1 MEEEK
6 KKKVKLSN
14 VFYYLKKTYQYA
26 KQDKKYLFFFLIGS
40 ILLSVINVVA
50 PLLSARQIL
59 YLTNEFWTQLFAVT
73 LLIFGTEIFR
83 NVCIHINN
91 YFINKYF
98 YSVKKNIQLDVSS
111 KILQIQTGV
120 LQANSSGTF
129 IERAGNDTDTLSDI
143 FIQGIDYLTYLISV
157 IGVLFSILFLN
168 TAIFFLYLLFVVL
181 LFFAQ
186 KLAAKKIQEK
196 NKIRKKKRDIAS
208 GFISEL
214 VRGAKDIKLLNAEKS
229 FLNKTDQVIQELG
242 EANYSWARTRSW
254 FRFLNG
260 DLRDLLDLGIL
271 LLGIYFITHKELEV
285 ATMLIILS
293 YRGHIISISSNLEHF
308 YDIIK
313 QFELAAERIFE
324 ILEGEKYP
332 KEVFGNKHIS
342 KIEGNIAFK
351 NVFFGYEE
359 DDMVLK
365 NISFQIHPNETVSF
379 VGKSGSGKSTIFN
392 LISAL
397 YKPNAGEVTFD
408 GIPLNQLDKASIR
421 KNMSVIS
428 QNPYIFNMSIREN
441 LTIIKEDLTE
451 EEMIDACKMAC
462 LHDFI
467 MTLKDGYDT
476 IVGEGG
482 VTLSGGQR
490 QRLAIAR
497 ALILKTEIILFDE
510 ATSALD
516 NETQYEIQKSIQNM
530 QGEYTILI
538 IAHRLSTVIN
548 SDRLILIDN
557 GSVAGE
563 GTHQELLKN
572 NPIYQKLYEL
582 ELKDDEKKYHR
593 LVSLHKVF
601 YTLK

>member
-14 VFYYLKKTYQYA
+14 IFNYLKKTYQYA

-186 KLAAKKIQEK
+186 KFAAKKIQEK

-397 YKPNAGEVTFD
+397 YKPNAGEITFD
-408 GIPLNQLDKASIR
+408 GIPLNQLDKTSIR

-582 ELKDDEKKYHR
+582 ELKDDEKKG
-593 LVSLHKVF
+593 LLNN
-601 YTLK
+601 

>member
-1 MEEEK
+1 MEKEK
-6 KKKVKLSN
+6 KKKVKLSS
-14 VFYYLKKTYQYA
+14 VFYYLKRTYQYA

-40 ILLSVINVVA
+40 ILLCVINIIV

-59 YLTNEFWTQLFAVT
+59 YLTDEFWEQLIGVT
-73 LLIFGTEIFR
+73 FTIFGTELLR
-83 NVCIHINN
+83 NICSNINN
-91 YFINKYF
+91 HSINKYF
-98 YSVKKNIQLDVSS
+98 YSVKKNIQLEVST

-120 LQANSSGTF
+120 LQAHSSGTF
-129 IERAGNDTDTLSDI
+129 IERANHDPNTLADI

-168 TAIFFLYLLFVVL
+168 VAIFFLYLLFVIL

-186 KLAAKKIQEK
+186 KFAAKKIQEK
-196 NKIRKKKRDIAS
+196 NKIRMKKQDETS

-214 VRGAKDIKLLNAEKS
+214 IRGAKDIKLLNAEQS
-229 FLNKTDQVIQELG
+229 FLNKTEQSIQELSDIS
-242 EANYSWARTRSW
+242 YTWKRTRSW
-254 FRFLNG
+254 FRFLNAN
-260 DLRDLLDLGIL
+260 LRDLLDLVIL
-271 LLGIYFITHKELEV
+271 LLGIYFITHNHLEV

-293 YRGHIISISSNLEHF
+293 YRGHIISISSNLEYF

-332 KEVFGNKHIS
+332 KEVFGDNHIS

-397 YKPNAGEVTFD
+397 YKPNAGEITFD
-408 GIPLNQLDKASIR
+408 GIPLNQLDKTSIR
-421 KNMSVIS
+421 HNISVIS
-428 QNPYIFNMSIREN
+428 QNPYIFNMSIRDN

-476 IVGEGG
+476 VVGEGG
-482 VTLSGGQR
+482 VSLSGGQR

-548 SDRLILIDN
+548 SDRLILIDT
-557 GSVAGE
+557 GMVAGE
-563 GTHQELLKN
+563 GTHQEPLKN

-582 ELKDDEKKYHR
+582 ELKNDEKK
-593 LVSLHKVF
+593 
-601 YTLK
+601 

>member
-397 YKPNAGEVTFD
+397 YKPNAGEITFD
-408 GIPLNQLDKASIR
+408 GIPLNQLDKTSIR

-476 IVGEGG
+476 VVGEGG
-482 VTLSGGQR
+482 VSLSGGQR

-582 ELKDDEKKYHR
+582 ELKDDEKKG
-593 LVSLHKVF
+593 LS
-601 YTLK
+601 

>member
-1 MEEEK
+1 MEIEK
-6 KKKVKLSN
+6 KKRAIFSN
-14 VFYYLKKTYQYA
+14 VFGYLKKTYQYA
-26 KQDKKYLFFFLIGS
+26 KQDKKYLFFFLLGS
-40 ILLSVINVVA
+40 ILLCVINVIV

-59 YLTNEFWTQLFAVT
+59 YLTDGFWEQLIGVT
-73 LLIFGTEIFR
+73 LIIFGTEILR
-83 NVCIHINN
+83 NICSNFNN
-91 YFINKYF
+91 RSINKYF
-98 YSVKKNIQLDVSS
+98 YSVKKNIQLEVST

-129 IERAGNDTDTLSDI
+129 IERAGNDTNTLANI

-168 TAIFFLYLLFVVL
+168 AAIFFLYLLFVIL

-186 KLAAKKIQEK
+186 KFAAKKIQEK
-196 NKIRKKKRDIAS
+196 NKIRKKKQDEAS

-214 VRGAKDIKLLNAEKS
+214 VRGAKDIKLLNAEQS
-229 FLNKTDQVIQELG
+229 FLHKTDQIIQDLG
-242 EANYSWARTRSW
+242 DVSYSWARTRSW
-254 FRFLNG
+254 FRLLNG
-260 DLRDLLDLGIL
+260 NLRDLLDLGIL
-271 LLGIYFITHKELEV
+271 LIGIYFITHNELEI

-293 YRGHIISISSNLEHF
+293 YRGQIVSISSNLENF

-332 KEVFGNKHIS
+332 KEIFGSKHIS
-342 KIEGNIAFK
+342 KIEGYITFK
-351 NVFFGYEE
+351 NVFFGYE
-359 DDMVLK
+359 DDDIVLK
-365 NISFQIHPNETVSF
+365 NINFQIHPNETVSF

-397 YKPNAGEVTFD
+397 YKPSAGEITFD
-408 GIPLNQLDKASIR
+408 GIPLNQLDKSSIR
-421 KNMSVIS
+421 HNMSVIS

-451 EEMIDACKMAC
+451 DEMIEACKMAS

-548 SDRLILIDN
+548 SDRLILIDD
-557 GSVAGE
+557 GRVAGE

-582 ELKDDEKKYHR
+582 ELKDDEKK
-593 LVSLHKVF
+593 
-601 YTLK
+601 

>member
-157 IGVLFSILFLN
+157 IGVLFSIFFLN

-186 KLAAKKIQEK
+186 KFAAKKIQEK

-293 YRGHIISISSNLEHF
+293 YRGHIISISSNLEYF

-324 ILEGEKYP
+324 ILEGNKYP

-397 YKPNAGEVTFD
+397 YKPNAGEITFD

-516 NETQYEIQKSIQNM
+516 NETQFEIQKSIQNM

-548 SDRLILIDN
+548 SDRLILIDK

-582 ELKDDEKKYHR
+582 ELKDDEKK
-593 LVSLHKVF
+593 
-601 YTLK
+601 

>member
-1 MEEEK
+1 MSFGHNF
-6 KKKVKLSN
+6 L
-14 VFYYLKKTYQYA
+14 LLL
-26 KQDKKYLFFFLIGS
+26 YLFLVPKFFEMFVFILII
-40 ILLSVINVVA
+40 ILLTNIFI
-50 PLLSARQIL
+50 LL
-59 YLTNEFWTQLFAVT
+59 
-73 LLIFGTEIFR
+73 
-83 NVCIHINN
+83 
-91 YFINKYF
+91 
-98 YSVKKNIQLDVSS
+98 KKNIQLDVSS

-397 YKPNAGEVTFD
+397 YKPNAGEITFD
-408 GIPLNQLDKASIR
+408 GIPLNQLDKTSIR

-582 ELKDDEKKYHR
+582 ELKDDEKKG
-593 LVSLHKVF
+593 LLNN
-601 YTLK
+601 

>member
-1 MEEEK
+1 MEKEK
-6 KKKVKLSN
+6 KKRANFSN
-14 VFYYLKKTYQYA
+14 VFSYLKKTYQYA
-26 KQDKKYLFFFLIGS
+26 KQDKKYLFFFLLGS
-40 ILLSVINVVA
+40 ILLCVINVIV

-59 YLTNEFWTQLFAVT
+59 YLTDGFWEQLIGVT
-73 LLIFGTEIFR
+73 LIIFGTEILR
-83 NVCIHINN
+83 NICSNFNN
-91 YFINKYF
+91 RSINKYF
-98 YSVKKNIQLDVSS
+98 YSVKKNIQLEVST

-129 IERAGNDTDTLSDI
+129 IERAGNDTNTLANI

-168 TAIFFLYLLFVVL
+168 AAIFFLYLLFVIL

-186 KLAAKKIQEK
+186 KFAAKKIQEK
-196 NKIRKKKRDIAS
+196 NKIRKKKQDEAS

-214 VRGAKDIKLLNAEKS
+214 VRGAKDIKLLNAEQS
-229 FLNKTDQVIQELG
+229 FLHKTDQIIQDLG
-242 EANYSWARTRSW
+242 DVSYSWARTRSW
-254 FRFLNG
+254 FRLLNG
-260 DLRDLLDLGIL
+260 NLRDLLDLGIL
-271 LLGIYFITHKELEV
+271 LIGIYFITHNELEI

-293 YRGHIISISSNLEHF
+293 YRGQIVSISSNLENF

-332 KEVFGNKHIS
+332 KEIFGSKHIS
-342 KIEGNIAFK
+342 KIEGYITFK
-351 NVFFGYEE
+351 NVFFGYE
-359 DDMVLK
+359 DDDIVLK
-365 NISFQIHPNETVSF
+365 NINFQIHPNETVSF

-397 YKPNAGEVTFD
+397 YKPSAGEITFD
-408 GIPLNQLDKASIR
+408 GIPLNQLDKSSIR
-421 KNMSVIS
+421 HNMSVIS

-451 EEMIDACKMAC
+451 DEMIEACKMAS

-476 IVGEGG
+476 FVGEGG

-548 SDRLILIDN
+548 SDRLILIDD
-557 GSVAGE
+557 GRVAGE

-582 ELKDDEKKYHR
+582 ELKDDEKK
-593 LVSLHKVF
+593 
-601 YTLK
+601 

>member
-1 MEEEK
+1 MLKEEK
-6 KKKVKLSN
+6 KKPL
-14 VFYYLKKTYQYA
+14 FTIYDYLKKTYQYA
-26 KQDKKYLFFFLIGS
+26 KYSKKNLLFF
-40 ILLSVINVVA
+40 LLGNVAYCIINVIA

-59 YLTNEFWTQLFAVT
+59 YLTDEIWKQLIYIT
-73 LLIFGTEIFR
+73 LLIFALEILR
-83 NVCIHINN
+83 NVVMNVNN

-98 YSVKKNIQLDVSS
+98 YAVKKNIQLEVSE

-120 LQANSSGTF
+120 LQENSSGTF

-143 FIQGIDYLTYLISV
+143 FIQGIDYITYLISV
-157 IGVLFSILFLN
+157 FGVLFSILFLN
-168 TAIFFLYLLFVVL
+168 ATIFFLYLLFVVL

-186 KLAAKKIQEK
+186 KFAAKKIQEK
-196 NKIRKKKRDIAS
+196 NKIRKKKRDETS

-214 VRGAKDIKLLNAEKS
+214 VRGAKDIKLLNAEQS
-229 FLNKTDQVIQELG
+229 FLNKTDKVIQDLS
-242 EANYSWARTRSW
+242 EANFSLTRTRAW

-260 DLRDLLDLGIL
+260 NLGDLLDLGIL
-271 LLGIYFITHKELEV
+271 LSGIYFITHNELEV

-293 YRGHIISISSNLEHF
+293 YRGQIVSISSNLESF

-313 QFELAAERIFE
+313 RFELAAERIFE
-324 ILEGEKYP
+324 ILEGNKYP
-332 KEVFGNKHIS
+332 KEVFGNKKIS
-342 KIEGNIAFK
+342 KIEGSIAFK
-351 NVFFGYEE
+351 NVSFGYER
-359 DDMVLK
+359 DTMVLK

-397 YKPNAGEVTFD
+397 YRPTSGEITFD
-408 GIPLNQLDKASIR
+408 GIPLNQLDKTSIR
-421 KNMSVIS
+421 KNISVIS

-451 EEMIDACKMAC
+451 NEMIEACKMAC

-476 IVGEGG
+476 VVGEGG

-516 NETQYEIQKSIQNM
+516 NETQHEIKKSIQNM

-548 SDRLILIDN
+548 SDRLILIDD
-557 GSVAGE
+557 GRVVGE

-572 NPIYQKLYEL
+572 NSIYQKLYEL
-582 ELKDDEKKYHR
+582 ELKDDKK
-593 LVSLHKVF
+593 VNIKN
-601 YTLK
+601 

>member
-186 KLAAKKIQEK
+186 KFAAKKIQEK

-397 YKPNAGEVTFD
+397 YKPNAGEITFD
-408 GIPLNQLDKASIR
+408 GIPLNQLDKTSIR
-421 KNMSVIS
+421 HNISVIS

-582 ELKDDEKKYHR
+582 ELKDDEKK
-593 LVSLHKVF
+593 
-601 YTLK
+601 

>member
-1 MEEEK
+1 MEKE
-6 KKKVKLSN
+6 VSN
-14 VFYYLKKTYQYA
+14 RRVFTIFSYLKKTYQYA
-26 KQDKKYLFFFLIGS
+26 RKDKNYLFFFLIVS
-40 ILLSVINVVA
+40 ILMCVINVVA

-59 YLTNEFWTQLFAVT
+59 YLTDEVWQQLLGVT
-73 LLIFGTEIFR
+73 LIIFGVEILR
-83 NVCIHINN
+83 NICMNVNN

-98 YSVKKNIQLDVSS
+98 YAVKKNIQLDVAR
-111 KILQIQTGV
+111 KVLQIETGI

-129 IERAGNDTDTLSDI
+129 IERASNDTDTLAHI
-143 FIQGIDYLTYLISV
+143 FIQGIDYLTYLIAV

-168 TAIFFLYLLFVVL
+168 TTIFFLYLLFVIL
-181 LFFAQ
+181 LFCAQ
-186 KLAAKKIQEK
+186 KYAAKKIQEK
-196 NKIRKKKRDIAS
+196 NKFRKQKKDKAS

-214 VRGAKDIKLLNAEKS
+214 VRGAKDIKLLNAEHS
-229 FLNKTDQVIQELG
+229 FLAEADQVIEELG
-242 EANYSWARTRSW
+242 EASYSWTRTKAW
-254 FRFLNG
+254 FRFLNA

-271 LLGIYFITHKELEV
+271 LLGIYFITHNELEV

-293 YRGHIISISSNLEHF
+293 YRGHILSISSNLENF

-324 ILEGEKYP
+324 ILEGDKYP
-332 KEVFGNKHIS
+332 KETFGDKHID
-342 KIEGNIAFK
+342 KVNGEIAFH
-351 NVFFGYEE
+351 NVSFSYEE
-359 DDMVLK
+359 GQEVLK

-397 YKPNAGEVTFD
+397 YKPNEGMITFD
-408 GIPLNQLDKASIR
+408 GIPLNQLDKTSIR
-421 KNMSVIS
+421 QNMSVIS

-441 LTIIKEDLTE
+441 LTIIKKDLTE
-451 EEMIDACKMAC
+451 EEMIAACKIAC

-467 MTLKDGYDT
+467 LTLKDGYDT
-476 IVGEGG
+476 VVGEGG

-516 NETQYEIQKSIQNM
+516 NETQHYIQQSIQNM

-548 SDRLILIDN
+548 SDRLLLIDD
-557 GSVAGE
+557 GKVAGE
-563 GTHQELLKN
+563 GSHYELLHN

-582 ELKDDEKKYHR
+582 ELKDTEKK
-593 LVSLHKVF
+593 
-601 YTLK
+601 

>member
-1 MEEEK
+1 MEKEK
-6 KKKVKLSN
+6 KKRANFSN
-14 VFYYLKKTYQYA
+14 VFSYLKKTYQYA
-26 KQDKKYLFFFLIGS
+26 KQDKKYLFFFLLGS
-40 ILLSVINVVA
+40 ILLCVINVIV

-59 YLTNEFWTQLFAVT
+59 YLTDGFWEQLIGVT
-73 LLIFGTEIFR
+73 LIIFGTEILR
-83 NVCIHINN
+83 NICSNFNN
-91 YFINKYF
+91 RSINKYF
-98 YSVKKNIQLDVSS
+98 YSVKKNIQLEVST

-129 IERAGNDTDTLSDI
+129 IERAGNDTNTLANI

-168 TAIFFLYLLFVVL
+168 AAIFFLYLLFVIL

-186 KLAAKKIQEK
+186 KFAAKKIQEK
-196 NKIRKKKRDIAS
+196 NKIRKKKQDEAS

-214 VRGAKDIKLLNAEKS
+214 VRGAKDIKLLNAEQS
-229 FLNKTDQVIQELG
+229 FLHKTDQIIQDLG
-242 EANYSWARTRSW
+242 DVSYSWARTRSW
-254 FRFLNG
+254 FRLLNG
-260 DLRDLLDLGIL
+260 NLRDLLDLGIL
-271 LLGIYFITHKELEV
+271 LIGIYFITHNELEI

-293 YRGHIISISSNLEHF
+293 YRGQIVSISSNLENF

-332 KEVFGNKHIS
+332 KEIFGSKHIS
-342 KIEGNIAFK
+342 KIEGYITFK
-351 NVFFGYEE
+351 NVFFGYE
-359 DDMVLK
+359 DDDIVLK
-365 NISFQIHPNETVSF
+365 NINFQIHPNETVSF
-379 VGKSGSGKSTIFN
+379 VGKSGSGKSAIFN

-397 YKPNAGEVTFD
+397 YKPSAGEITFD
-408 GIPLNQLDKASIR
+408 GIPLNQLDKSSIR
-421 KNMSVIS
+421 HNMSVIS

-451 EEMIDACKMAC
+451 DEMIEACKMAS

-476 IVGEGG
+476 FVGEGG

-548 SDRLILIDN
+548 SDRLILIDD
-557 GSVAGE
+557 GRVAGE

-582 ELKDDEKKYHR
+582 ELKDDEKK
-593 LVSLHKVF
+593 
-601 YTLK
+601 

>member
-1 MEEEK
+1 MEKEK
-6 KKKVKLSN
+6 KKRANFSN
-14 VFYYLKKTYQYA
+14 VFSYLKKTYQYA
-26 KQDKKYLFFFLIGS
+26 KQDKKYLFFFLLGS
-40 ILLSVINVVA
+40 ILLCVINVIV

-59 YLTNEFWTQLFAVT
+59 YLTDGFWEQLIGVT
-73 LLIFGTEIFR
+73 LIIFGTEILR
-83 NVCIHINN
+83 NICSNFNN
-91 YFINKYF
+91 RSINKYF
-98 YSVKKNIQLDVSS
+98 YSVKKNIQLEVST

-129 IERAGNDTDTLSDI
+129 IERAGNDTNTLANI

-168 TAIFFLYLLFVVL
+168 AAIFFLYLLFVIL

-186 KLAAKKIQEK
+186 KFAAKKIQEK
-196 NKIRKKKRDIAS
+196 NKIRKKKQDEAS

-214 VRGAKDIKLLNAEKS
+214 VRGAKDIKLLNAEQS
-229 FLNKTDQVIQELG
+229 FLHKTDQIIQDLG
-242 EANYSWARTRSW
+242 DVSYSWARTRSW
-254 FRFLNG
+254 FRLLNG
-260 DLRDLLDLGIL
+260 NLRDLLDLGIL
-271 LLGIYFITHKELEV
+271 LIGIYFITHNELEI

-293 YRGHIISISSNLEHF
+293 YRGQIVSISSNLENF

-332 KEVFGNKHIS
+332 KEIFGSKHIS
-342 KIEGNIAFK
+342 KIEGYITFK
-351 NVFFGYEE
+351 NVFFGYE
-359 DDMVLK
+359 DDDIVLK
-365 NISFQIHPNETVSF
+365 NINFQIHPNETVSF

-397 YKPNAGEVTFD
+397 YKPSAGEITFD
-408 GIPLNQLDKASIR
+408 GIPLNQLDKSSIR
-421 KNMSVIS
+421 HNMSVIS

-451 EEMIDACKMAC
+451 DEMIEACKMAS

-548 SDRLILIDN
+548 SDRLILIDD
-557 GSVAGE
+557 GRVAGE

-582 ELKDDEKKYHR
+582 ELKDDEKK
-593 LVSLHKVF
+593 
-601 YTLK
+601 

>member
-1 MEEEK
+1 MLKEEK
-6 KKKVKLSN
+6 KKPL
-14 VFYYLKKTYQYA
+14 FTIYDYLKKTYQYA
-26 KQDKKYLFFFLIGS
+26 KYSKKNLLFF
-40 ILLSVINVVA
+40 LLGNVAYCIINVIA

-59 YLTNEFWTQLFAVT
+59 YLTDEIWKQLIYIT
-73 LLIFGTEIFR
+73 LLIFALEILR
-83 NVCIHINN
+83 NVVMNVNN

-98 YSVKKNIQLDVSS
+98 YAVKKNIQLEVSE

-120 LQANSSGTF
+120 LQENSSGTF

-143 FIQGIDYLTYLISV
+143 FIQGIDYITYLISV
-157 IGVLFSILFLN
+157 FGVLFSILFLN
-168 TAIFFLYLLFVVL
+168 ATIFFLYLLFVVL

-186 KLAAKKIQEK
+186 KFAAKKIQEK
-196 NKIRKKKRDIAS
+196 NKIRKKKRDETS

-214 VRGAKDIKLLNAEKS
+214 VRGAKDIKLLNAEQS
-229 FLNKTDQVIQELG
+229 FLNKTDKVIQDLS
-242 EANYSWARTRSW
+242 EANFSLTRTRAW

-260 DLRDLLDLGIL
+260 NLRDLLDLGIL
-271 LLGIYFITHKELEV
+271 LSGIYFITHNELEV

-293 YRGHIISISSNLEHF
+293 YRGQIVSISSNLESF

-313 QFELAAERIFE
+313 RFELAAERIFE
-324 ILEGEKYP
+324 ILEGNKYP
-332 KEVFGNKHIS
+332 KEVFGNKKIS
-342 KIEGNIAFK
+342 KIEGSIAFK
-351 NVFFGYEE
+351 NVSFGYER
-359 DDMVLK
+359 DTMVLK

-397 YKPNAGEVTFD
+397 YRPTSGEITFD
-408 GIPLNQLDKASIR
+408 GIPLNQLDKTSIR
-421 KNMSVIS
+421 KNISVIS

-451 EEMIDACKMAC
+451 NEMIEACKMAC

-476 IVGEGG
+476 VVGEGG

-516 NETQYEIQKSIQNM
+516 NETQHEIKKSIQNM

-548 SDRLILIDN
+548 SDRLILIDD
-557 GSVAGE
+557 GRVVGE

-572 NPIYQKLYEL
+572 NSIYQKLYEL
-582 ELKDDEKKYHR
+582 ELKDDKK
-593 LVSLHKVF
+593 VNIKN
-601 YTLK
+601 

>member
-73 LLIFGTEIFR
+73 LLIFGTEVCR

-186 KLAAKKIQEK
+186 KFAAKKIQEK

-308 YDIIK
+308 YYIIK

-324 ILEGEKYP
+324 ILEGKKYP

-365 NISFQIHPNETVSF
+365 NISFRIHPNETVSF

-582 ELKDDEKKYHR
+582 ELKDDEKK
-593 LVSLHKVF
+593 
-601 YTLK
+601 

>member
-186 KLAAKKIQEK
+186 KFAAKKIQEK

-260 DLRDLLDLGIL
+260 DLRDLLDLEIL

-308 YDIIK
+308 YYIIK

-324 ILEGEKYP
+324 ILEGKKYP

-365 NISFQIHPNETVSF
+365 NISFRIHPNETVSF

-582 ELKDDEKKYHR
+582 ELKDDEKK
-593 LVSLHKVF
+593 
-601 YTLK
+601 

>member
-186 KLAAKKIQEK
+186 KFAAKKIQEK

-308 YDIIK
+308 YYIIK

-397 YKPNAGEVTFD
+397 YKPNAGEITFD

-582 ELKDDEKKYHR
+582 ELKDDEKK
-593 LVSLHKVF
+593 
-601 YTLK
+601 

>member
-50 PLLSARQIL
+50 PLLSARQIF

-73 LLIFGTEIFR
+73 LLIFGTEVCR

-186 KLAAKKIQEK
+186 KFAAKKIQEK

-229 FLNKTDQVIQELG
+229 FLSKTDQVIQELG

-397 YKPNAGEVTFD
+397 YKPNAGEITFD
-408 GIPLNQLDKASIR
+408 GIPLNQLDKTSIR

-582 ELKDDEKKYHR
+582 ELKDDEKK
-593 LVSLHKVF
+593 
-601 YTLK
+601 

>member
-186 KLAAKKIQEK
+186 KFAAKKIQEK

-308 YDIIK
+308 YYIIK

-324 ILEGEKYP
+324 ILEGKKYP

-365 NISFQIHPNETVSF
+365 NISFRIHPNETVSF

-582 ELKDDEKKYHR
+582 ELKDDEKK
-593 LVSLHKVF
+593 
-601 YTLK
+601 

>member
-14 VFYYLKKTYQYA
+14 IFNYLKKTYQYA

-186 KLAAKKIQEK
+186 KFAAKKIQEK

-397 YKPNAGEVTFD
+397 YKPNAREITFD

-582 ELKDDEKKYHR
+582 ELKDDEKK
-593 LVSLHKVF
+593 
-601 YTLK
+601 